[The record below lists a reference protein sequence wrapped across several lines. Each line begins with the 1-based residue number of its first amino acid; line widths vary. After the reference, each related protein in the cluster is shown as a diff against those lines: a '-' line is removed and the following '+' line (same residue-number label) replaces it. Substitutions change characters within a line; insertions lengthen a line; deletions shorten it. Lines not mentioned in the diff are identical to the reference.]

1 MARGSPTTSRG
12 HRGYGPGA
20 YGVLLALRGGA
31 PWDEPAAKLFGG
43 QGSFGNGAA
52 RRVAPVGALFH
63 DNLPRLRRVAEQQ
76 ATITHTHVLGTQ
88 GRHSPD
94 RRRCR
99 RDAVRPD
106 TGGQLRRASLFGRGN
121 GNRRPVGAVVRR
133 GHNDIGRLLPTRPP
147 GKTVVEVLGNG
158 IEAHE
163 AVPAAIYAFLAHP
176 DSFEE
181 AVTYAVRL
189 GGDADTIGA
198 MTGAIAGAYHGAAA
212 IPERWL
218 AALENGPKGRD
229 YVRDLAD
236 RLFATWQ
243 QQQRGRVA

>member
-1 MARGSPTTSRG
+1 M
-12 HRGYGPGA
+12 
-20 YGVLLALRGGA
+20 
-31 PWDEPAAKLFGG
+31 
-43 QGSFGNGAA
+43 
-52 RRVAPVGALFH
+52 RVAPVGALFH

-88 GRHSPD
+88 GAVIQAATVAAAT
-94 RRRCR
+94 R
-99 RDAVRPD
+99 RDPTRAANFDAPAFLDEV
-106 TGGQLRRASLFGRGN
+106 TGT
-121 GNRRPVGAVVRR
+121 VGPLEPWYAEAMDDV
-133 GHNDIGRLLPTRPP
+133 GRLLPIRPP

-163 AVPAAIYAFLAHP
+163 SVPAAIYSFLAHP

-181 AVTYAVRL
+181 AVVFAVRL

-198 MTGAIAGAYHGAAA
+198 MTGAIVGAYHGASA

>member
-1 MARGSPTTSRG
+1 MDD
-12 HRGYGPGA
+12 
-20 YGVLLALRGGA
+20 V
-31 PWDEPAAKLFGG
+31 
-43 QGSFGNGAA
+43 
-52 RRVAPVGALFH
+52 
-63 DNLPRLRRVAEQQ
+63 
-76 ATITHTHVLGTQ
+76 
-88 GRHSPD
+88 
-94 RRRCR
+94 
-99 RDAVRPD
+99 
-106 TGGQLRRASLFGRGN
+106 
-121 GNRRPVGAVVRR
+121 
-133 GHNDIGRLLPTRPP
+133 GRLLPIRPP

-163 AVPAAIYAFLAHP
+163 SVPAAIYSFLAHP

-181 AVTYAVRL
+181 AVVFAVRL

-198 MTGAIAGAYHGAAA
+198 MTGAIVGAYHGASA